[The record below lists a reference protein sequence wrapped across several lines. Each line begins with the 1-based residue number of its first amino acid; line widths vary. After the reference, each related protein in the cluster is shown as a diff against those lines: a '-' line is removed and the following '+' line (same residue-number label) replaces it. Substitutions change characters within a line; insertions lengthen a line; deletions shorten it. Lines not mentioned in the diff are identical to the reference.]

1 MNNGNKDISG
11 KSWERGGTTR
21 EMKDPHVQ
29 MIAGVWTVSS
39 GRCRH
44 PYLLGPQTLSLF
56 SLFTHSFS
64 RTWRGERERER
75 DEQIQAE
82 AAGEREGERT
92 LQSRQPPESLT
103 PYLNANLIY
112 NLYII
117 LCIIFL
123 SNKIPL
129 YNKEIWH
136 LPGNLEFII
145 ARTGHVTLRPT
156 HPPSLPPLPPFII
169 RCSLLLRSLQG
180 RSKVTPSPKTLCS
193 INRVPRRDLGWH
205 VPRDSRS
212 VKDTSPSPT
221 RVIS

>member
-11 KSWERGGTTR
+11 KSWEGGPTR

-64 RTWRGERERER
+64 RTWRGERERR
-75 DEQIQAE
+75 ADPGRGCR
-82 AAGEREGERT
+82 GERRRENSPITSTTRV
-92 LQSRQPPESLT
+92 SD

>member
-1 MNNGNKDISG
+1 MDNGNKDISG
-11 KSWERGGTTR
+11 KSWEGGPTR

-44 PYLLGPQTLSLF
+44 PYLLSPTNTLSL
-56 SLFTHSFS
+56 HSFFLADVKG
-64 RTWRGERERER
+64 GERERER
-75 DEQIQAE
+75 RADPGRGCR
-82 AAGEREGERT
+82 GERRRENSPITSTTRV
-92 LQSRQPPESLT
+92 SD

-117 LCIIFL
+117 LCIIFS

-156 HPPSLPPLPPFII
+156 HPPSLPPLCP
-169 RCSLLLRSLQG
+169 LLSDAPSYYAAYRGEAKWHRAQRLCARSIECPVG
-180 RSKVTPSPKTLCS
+180 TSGGMC
-193 INRVPRRDLGWH
+193 H
-205 VPRDSRS
+205 VIQDQ
-212 VKDTSPSPT
+212 
-221 RVIS
+221 